1 MKSKKIVPMNLLTEK
16 RRRRCRQWSGGHRGE
31 GEGGAKSE
39 NSIDIC
45 GLS

>member
-1 MKSKKIVPMNLLTEK
+1 MKKIVAMNLLTEK
-16 RRRRCRQWSGGHRGE
+16 KRRCRCRQWSGGHRGE